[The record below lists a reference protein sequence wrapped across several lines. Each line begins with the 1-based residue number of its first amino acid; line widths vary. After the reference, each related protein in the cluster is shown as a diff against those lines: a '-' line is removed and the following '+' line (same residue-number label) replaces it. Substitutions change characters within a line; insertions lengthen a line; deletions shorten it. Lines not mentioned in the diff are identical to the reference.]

1 MITKEALKLYFEK
14 GDQPTQEQFWE
25 WMDSY
30 WHKEE
35 KIPQD
40 AVEAL
45 EKVIPFFEGNKLMG
59 SSIALTI
66 PTNVKKISDY
76 SYLYMGMSY
85 QITKV
90 IFNEGLEIIGS
101 ASFHS
106 QNIKSIK
113 TPSTL
118 KIIKNSAFANQSNN
132 INGTDSLE
140 EIILNEGLEIIEDD
154 AFTVE
159 MSKSPTVKNLY
170 IPNTVQSVGQN
181 AFYIPSLKTVS
192 APAGLDLSTAGIP
205 ATAVI
210 TYRDLPE

>member
-1 MITKEALKLYFEK
+1 MISDWLVRLDAGLK
-14 GDQPTQEQFWE
+14 
-25 WMDSY
+25 
-30 WHKEE
+30 
-35 KIPQD
+35 

>member
-1 MITKEALKLYFEK
+1 MITKEELKLYFEK
-14 GDQPTQEQFWE
+14 GDQPTQNQFWE

-40 AVEAL
+40 AVETF
-45 EKVIPFFEGNKLMG
+45 EKVIPLFDGDKLMG

-66 PTNVKKISDY
+66 PKNTKQIYNSSY
-76 SYLYMGMSY
+76 SYEGGNY

-90 IFNEGLEIIGS
+90 VFNEGLEIIGIG
-101 ASFHS
+101 AFHT

-118 KIIKNSAFANQSNN
+118 KIIENSAFANQGNS
-132 INGTDSLE
+132 INGNDSIE
-140 EIILNEGLEIIEDD
+140 EIILNEGLEIIGDS
-154 AFTVE
+154 AFTIY
-159 MSKSPTVKNLY
+159 KSPKIKNLY